1 MARPAPN
8 RRPGPNQSD
17 AMALALAYCPICYGT
32 MEVVYSRN
40 NQNVCVC
47 VDCHSGVTVPA
58 TAWEIVHLKREG
70 KWQPKR

>member
-8 RRPGPNQSD
+8 QRPERD
-17 AMALALAYCPICYGT
+17 ATDAIALALAYCPVCYGT

-47 VDCHSGVTVPA
+47 VDCQTGVTVPA
-58 TAWEIVHLKREG
+58 NAWEIVRLKREG
-70 KWQPKR
+70 KWMSRR